1 MTELFRLS
9 HNPPLTLCLCMGEEL
24 RGKGLLKVDPSR
36 LLIRMPSLTGTDS
49 LTECLY
55 MCVLKWQ
62 AARQISICFFPQ
74 RQAAHTFTLTNHC
87 LDWWSACI
95 YWLIIHSRY
104 FELYRIVGIDN
115 LHFYMGK
122 RFWVQHWHTLH
133 MLWFQT
139 PRFTF
144 THGWEADESGW
155 KWREKGRE
163 RDKGREVRARFGKQ
177 TVTPRWKESTIP
189 FNDNHV
195 SRSLLW
201 SEKETSVLT
210 KTKTK

>member
-1 MTELFRLS
+1 
-9 HNPPLTLCLCMGEEL
+9 
-24 RGKGLLKVDPSR
+24 
-36 LLIRMPSLTGTDS
+36 MPSLTGTDS
-49 LTECLY
+49 LTGCLY

-62 AARQISICFFPQ
+62 AALSNLHLFFSPLQ
-74 RQAAHTFTLTNHC
+74 RQTAHTFTLTNHC

-95 YWLIIHSRY
+95 YWLIIRIRY
-104 FELYRIVGIDN
+104 SKLYRIVGIDN
-115 LHFYMGK
+115 LHFYVGK
-122 RFWVQHWHTLH
+122 RFRVQHWHTLH

-139 PRFTF
+139 PVSLSLM
-144 THGWEADESGW
+144 DEKQMRAGENG
-155 KWREKGRE
+155 KRKEGRE
-163 RDKGREVRARFGKQ
+163 TRRDKGREVRARFRKQ

-195 SRSLLW
+195 SQSLLW

>member
-1 MTELFRLS
+1 
-9 HNPPLTLCLCMGEEL
+9 MGEEL

-62 AARQISICFFPQ
+62 AAPSNLHLFFSTKASSP
-74 RQAAHTFTLTNHC
+74 HIYTDNHC

-139 PRFTF
+139 PPIHFHSRMRSR
-144 THGWEADESGW
+144 WERGENGERD
-155 KWREKGRE
+155 RE
-163 RDKGREVRARFGKQ
+163 R
-177 TVTPRWKESTIP
+177 
-189 FNDNHV
+189 
-195 SRSLLW
+195 
-201 SEKETSVLT
+201 
-210 KTKTK
+210 